1 MKFSQYASQ
10 VNPNTIQGQVQR
22 PGDLNSYGGNGAGY
36 EAIGRG
42 LGAVNEA
49 YQKFIES
56 VDQSRVV
63 EADAEYDKRIS
74 DLLYNPQNGLMYTQ
88 YANAEGIA
96 GKFQSEEQKI
106 RQEIMGKYNFR
117 LERTS
122 SVFNNWAN
130 NDAQKRFMLVG
141 QHEYK
146 QVEANKDLALSNN
159 IDENFNF
166 AMQNYDNDALIK
178 SEFDKSATLV
188 MDRYKGQDPEFIKS
202 EAKRLLAPKMASL
215 VGTALANGDIDRAGA
230 MIEKWGA
237 FMPDETRLAYSRIA
251 HARKE
256 REYEHYTCIT
266 AYERFGDD
274 YEAARQYIYGDAFG
288 YDGEAAVRSA
298 REDIGN
304 NYGTNTC
311 TIRSNNWIAAGGGKE
326 GNTWAPTQFEDMKD
340 AGLIF
345 TDKSQLRSG
354 DIVYWNYGGDPNDV
368 DHVGIYD
375 AKTGT
380 VIQSGDHG
388 VAEISL
394 DYANISGFA
403 RPRGRNVSI
412 EDKDKAWDAYV
423 TQVNYN
429 NAIKNNHKKRII
441 DSVQQEMWNKFKS
454 GVIDPNEFQS
464 LVYNVSGGDVDIEM
478 NLLKFGN
485 DLIGIQ
491 GKAAAESS
499 NGAVYKKIKDAITDG
514 TVTPAEAVSLINQ
527 NATVLGEADRSRL
540 LAFARNQD
548 PRNKDI
554 DKQLAT
560 MINEALS
567 DPVERGEAQIYL
579 DNAIEDKTDPQ
590 KRYDDGYGVLYGT
603 KDKPGILQNKAIFKN
618 YNSKQREW
626 GSLKSSL
633 SPKLYP
639 YIDAYQRQNGNN
651 IDLGQARTVFE
662 SINPNDKY
670 QVSALQY
677 AAVYNSPMDIQ
688 ELNKQIAAMAV
699 RDGVDAAP
707 HLLDIP
713 QQSNTAVQQNEST
726 PWFSDWGASER
737 TGLAAMNFS
746 DVLESIKQR
755 HLATL
760 RGEIN
765 EEW

>member
-74 DLLYNPQNGLMYTQ
+74 DLLYNPQNGLMHTQ

-256 REYEHYTCIT
+256 REYEHYTGIT

-326 GNTWAPTQFEDMKD
+326 GNTWAPTQFEDMKA

-345 TDKSQLRSG
+345 TDKSQLQSG

-403 RPRGRNVSI
+403 RPKGRNVSI

-429 NAIKNNHKKRII
+429 NAIKTIRKELLIACNKKCGI
-441 DSVQQEMWNKFKS
+441 NL
-454 GVIDPNEFQS
+454 S
-464 LVYNVSGGDVDIEM
+464 LV
-478 NLLKFGN
+478 LLILTSF
-485 DLIGIQ
+485 
-491 GKAAAESS
+491 KA
-499 NGAVYKKIKDAITDG
+499 
-514 TVTPAEAVSLINQ
+514 
-527 NATVLGEADRSRL
+527 
-540 LAFARNQD
+540 
-548 PRNKDI
+548 
-554 DKQLAT
+554 
-560 MINEALS
+560 
-567 DPVERGEAQIYL
+567 
-579 DNAIEDKTDPQ
+579 
-590 KRYDDGYGVLYGT
+590 LY
-603 KDKPGILQNKAIFKN
+603 IMF
-618 YNSKQREW
+618 
-626 GSLKSSL
+626 
-633 SPKLYP
+633 
-639 YIDAYQRQNGNN
+639 
-651 IDLGQARTVFE
+651 
-662 SINPNDKY
+662 
-670 QVSALQY
+670 
-677 AAVYNSPMDIQ
+677 
-688 ELNKQIAAMAV
+688 
-699 RDGVDAAP
+699 
-707 HLLDIP
+707 
-713 QQSNTAVQQNEST
+713 
-726 PWFSDWGASER
+726 
-737 TGLAAMNFS
+737 LAAM
-746 DVLESIKQR
+746 LILK
-755 HLATL
+755 
-760 RGEIN
+760 
-765 EEW
+765 

>member
-1 MKFSQYASQ
+1 MKFSQYDPQ

-42 LGAVNEA
+42 LGAANEA
-49 YQKFIES
+49 YNKFIES
-56 VDQSRVV
+56 VEQSKVV

-74 DLLYNPQNGLMYTQ
+74 NLLYNPKDGLMHAQ
-88 YANAEGIA
+88 YSNAEGIA
-96 GKFQSEEQKI
+96 GKFQNEEQKI
-106 RQEIMGKYNFR
+106 RQEIMEKYKFSLNK
-117 LERTS
+117 TS

-166 AMQNYDNDALIK
+166 AMQNYDNDELIK
-178 SEFDKSATLV
+178 SEFDKSITIL
-188 MDRYKGQDPEFIKS
+188 MDRYAGQDPEFIKS
-202 EAKRLLAPKMASL
+202 EAKRLLSPKMAAL
-215 VGTALANGDIDRAGA
+215 VGTALANDDIDRAGA
-230 MIEKWGA
+230 IIEKWGA
-237 FMPDETRLAYSRIA
+237 FMPAETRLSYSRIA

-256 REYEHYTCIT
+256 REYEYYTGLNI
-266 AYERFGDD
+266 YERFGDD
-274 YEAARQYIYGDAFG
+274 YESARKYIYGDNFG

-326 GNTWAPTQFEDMKD
+326 GNAWAPTQFEDMKG

-354 DIVYWNYGGDPNDV
+354 DIVYWHYGEDPNDV

-375 AKTGT
+375 AKTGM

-388 VAEISL
+388 VAEIPL

-412 EDKDKAWDAYV
+412 EDKEKAWNAYV
-423 TQVNYN
+423 TQAHNN

-441 DSVQQEMWNKFKS
+441 DSVQQEMWNKFKT
-454 GVIDPNEFQS
+454 GVIDPKEFQS
-464 LVYNVSGGDVDIEM
+464 LVYSVSGGDADIEM
-478 NLLKFGN
+478 NLLKFGD

-491 GKAAAESS
+491 GKAAAAVSNSS
-499 NGAVYKKIKDAITDG
+499 IYKEIKDAITNS

-560 MINEALS
+560 IINEAFS
-567 DPVERGEAQIYL
+567 DPVERGEAQIFL
-579 DNAIEDKTDPQ
+579 DNKLEIVTDPDA
-590 KRYDDGYGVLYGT
+590 RYTEGYDVLYGT
-603 KDKPGILQNKAIFKN
+603 KDRPGILQNKAIFKN
-618 YNSKQREW
+618 FNSKQREW

-639 YIDAYQRQNGNN
+639 YIDAYQIQNGNN
-651 IDLGQARTVFE
+651 IDLGQAKTIFE

-670 QVSALQY
+670 QISALQY
-677 AAVYNSPMDIQ
+677 ATVYNSPMDIQ

-713 QQSNTAVQQNEST
+713 QQSETVVQQNEST

-737 TGLAAMNFS
+737 TGLAAMSFS
-746 DVLESIKQR
+746 DTLEAIKQR
-755 HLATL
+755 HLAAL

-765 EEW
+765 EE